1 MEIEILNLLFD
12 SGLLVLIWMI
22 QLIVYPSFLYYNKE
36 ALVSWHRK
44 YTLRLAII
52 VIPLMFGQLLL
63 TSWQW
68 YQSQTLEMTMRLL
81 LVIAVWVSTFVQFVP
96 IHNKITQ
103 GKATNQHLKQLVHRN
118 WLRTTLWTLICILGI
133 FLVITK

>member
-68 YQSQTLEMTMRLL
+68 YQLQTLEMTMRLL

>member
-96 IHNKITQ
+96 IHTKITQ
-103 GKATNQHLKQLVHRN
+103 GRATNLHLKQLVHRN

>member
-96 IHNKITQ
+96 IHTKITQ
-103 GKATNQHLKQLVHRN
+103 GKATNQLLKQLVHRN

>member
-63 TSWQW
+63 TCWQW
-68 YQSQTLEMTMRLL
+68 YQLQTLETTVRLL
-81 LVIAVWVSTFVQFVP
+81 LVIAVWISTFVQFVP
-96 IHNKITQ
+96 IHTKITQ
-103 GKATNQHLKQLVHRN
+103 GRATNLHLKQLVHRN